1 MSKAI
6 NIGLIGAGF
15 LAETRMRCYAQV
27 PGFNVAV
34 SAVAAR
40 SRESAE
46 RFAQRH
52 GLGAWYTDYEELL
65 KRPEIQLVDLCIPNH
80 VHREV
85 AVAAAEHGKHVVCT
99 KPLTAYVGQ
108 DLQETATDAEI
119 ADRDPA
125 TMLEYATE
133 DATAM
138 VEAARRHSVQLMY
151 GENWI
156 FAPSVQRAEGLI
168 KRSGGAILEMR
179 GGECH
184 CGSHS
189 PYSKIWRYTGG
200 GALLRLGAHPIGAM
214 LHLKQQEGMHR
225 NNIGIRPV
233 SVTAEIGDLTSV
245 AEQTGAD
252 QQDIATGWQDVETWA
267 TAIITFDDG
276 TKGVAMGSDAVLGG
290 MQSWLEI
297 FLSNSRIR
305 CNLSPHD
312 LVELYAPNQ
321 SVFEDTYLQEKAST
335 SAGWN
340 AAIPDEDWSSGHVAM
355 CHHFIESVYR
365 DQATPCN
372 GELGR
377 DVIRVIYAAYQ
388 SAKEGRRIAL

>member
-1 MSKAI
+1 MTKAM

-27 PGFNVAV
+27 PGFNVTV
-34 SAVAAR
+34 VAVAAR
-40 SRESAE
+40 SQKSAE
-46 RFAQRH
+46 GFAQRH
-52 GLGAWYTDYEELL
+52 GLEAWYTDYRELL
-65 KRPEIQLVDLCIPNH
+65 QRPDIQIVDLCIPNH

-85 AVAAAEHGKHVVCT
+85 AVAAAAHGKHIVCT

-108 DLQETATDAEI
+108 DLDESATDAEI
-119 ADRDPA
+119 SGRDPKDMLDLA
-125 TMLEYATE
+125 TA

-156 FAPSVQRAEGLI
+156 FAPPVQRAEGLM
-168 KRSGGAILEMR
+168 KRSRGAILEMR

-214 LHLKQQEGMHR
+214 LHLKQQEGLHR
-225 NNIGIRPV
+225 NGRGIRPV
-233 SVTAEIGDLTSV
+233 AVTADVGDLTAV
-245 AEQTGAD
+245 AAHAGAD
-252 QQDIATGWQDVETWA
+252 HQDIATGWQDVETWA
-267 TAIITFDDG
+267 TAILTFEDG

-312 LVELYAPNQ
+312 LVELYAPNT
-321 SVFEDTYLQEKAST
+321 SVFEDTYLNEKAST

-355 CHHFIESVYR
+355 CQHFVESVYR

-372 GELGR
+372 GELGLE
-377 DVIRVIYAAYQ
+377 VIRVIYAAYQ
-388 SAKEGRRIAL
+388 SAREGCRITL

>member
-1 MSKAI
+1 MTKAM

-27 PGFNVAV
+27 PGFNVTV
-34 SAVAAR
+34 TAVAAR
-40 SRESAE
+40 SRKSAE
-46 RFAQRH
+46 GFARRH
-52 GLGAWYTDYEELL
+52 GLDAWYTDYRELL
-65 KRPEIQLVDLCIPNH
+65 QRPEIQIVDLCIPNH
-80 VHREV
+80 MHREV
-85 AVAAAEHGKHVVCT
+85 AVAAAAHGKHIVCT

-108 DLQETATDAEI
+108 DLGPDATDAEI
-119 ADRDPA
+119 AGRDPQA
-125 TMLEYATE
+125 MLDLATE
-133 DATAM
+133 DASAM

-156 FAPSVQRAEGLI
+156 FAPPMQRAEGLM
-168 KRSGGAILEMR
+168 KRSRGAILEMR

-184 CGSHS
+184 SGSHS

-214 LHLKQQEGMHR
+214 LHLKHQEGMHR
-225 NNIGIRPV
+225 NGRGIQPV
-233 SVTAEIGDLTSV
+233 AVTAEVGELTAVAGNTEADL
-245 AEQTGAD
+245 
-252 QQDIATGWQDVETWA
+252 QDIATGWQDVETWA
-267 TAIITFDDG
+267 TALLTFEDG
-276 TKGVAMGSDAVLGG
+276 TRGVAMGSDAVLGG

-312 LVELYAPNQ
+312 LTELYAPNPA
-321 SVFEDTYLQEKAST
+321 VFEDTYLNEKAST

-355 CHHFIESVYR
+355 CQHFIDAVYQDR
-365 DQATPCN
+365 ATPCN
-372 GELGR
+372 GELGLA
-377 DVIRVIYAAYQ
+377 VIRVIYAAYQ
-388 SAKEGRRIAL
+388 SAREGRRITL